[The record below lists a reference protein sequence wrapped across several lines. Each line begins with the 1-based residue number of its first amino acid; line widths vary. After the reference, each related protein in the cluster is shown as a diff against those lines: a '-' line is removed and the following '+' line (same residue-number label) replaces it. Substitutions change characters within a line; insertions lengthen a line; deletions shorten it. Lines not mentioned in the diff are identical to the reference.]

1 MQRRRGIS
9 EDELNKV
16 IKLKEAGLSWLK
28 IQDESGVPRRSAKLA
43 YEKWQKSQS
52 ITELKAARINVA
64 TEIFKGHIQALVNIA
79 GYIAIRLT
87 TPSST
92 HLTADQFI
100 DSLLEQKIGEQNL
113 YDLPQT
119 NDRHRSKSVLRH
131 NQLLF
136 KALQDHI
143 REKIRWAAFNE
154 WRTAWGKFLDLIGE
168 IRITIREE
176 ISDLAGKEFNKNEK
190 LLQSIRENSGNQN
203 PVTLIVDTIVDTIC
217 QDIIESNLR
226 TGGQVVE
233 ITSDNVL
240 STHVI
245 TSRKDNKAVF
255 TFTDGAIAKEVSEI
269 FCSLDEQVRVLH
281 VLAGNKAIG
290 DEINRMQTAIKELD
304 EMLSPIILYPI
315 LLNTR
320 CDFCPV

>member
-1 MQRRRGIS
+1 MRRRRGIS
-9 EDELNKV
+9 KDELNKV

-28 IQDESGVPRRSAKLA
+28 IQDESGIPRRSAKLA
-43 YEKWQKSQS
+43 YEKWQKSRS
-52 ITELKAARINVA
+52 ITELKTARINVA

-92 HLTADQFI
+92 HLTANQFI
-100 DSLLEQKIGEQNL
+100 DSLLEQKIGEQNS

-119 NDRHRSKSVLRH
+119 NDSHRSKSVLRH
-131 NQLLF
+131 NHLLF
-136 KALQDHI
+136 KALQDHT

-154 WRTAWGKFLDLIGE
+154 WRTAWDKFLELLSG
-168 IRITIREE
+168 IREAT
-176 ISDLAGKEFNKNEK
+176 SALVDKEFNKNEK

-203 PVTLIVDTIVDTIC
+203 PDTLIVDTIADTMC
-217 QDIIESNLR
+217 QDIIENNLR
-226 TGGQVVE
+226 TGEQVVK
-233 ITSDNVL
+233 IISDNVL

-245 TSRKDNKAVF
+245 TARKDNKAVF
-255 TFTDGAIAKEVSEI
+255 TFTDGVIAKEVSEI
-269 FCSLDEQVRVLH
+269 FCSLDNQVRVIRI
-281 VLAGNKAIG
+281 LAGNKAIEG
-290 DEINRMQTAIKELD
+290 EINRMQTAIKELD

-315 LLNTR
+315 LLSTR